1 MSRMSCGGAGAANVA
16 GMDEPTLLRTALPVA
31 NTPGHHLDQ
40 RLWLSRAARPVD
52 PETFGRA

>member
-1 MSRMSCGGAGAANVA
+1 MRGGAGAANVA
-16 GMDEPTLLRTALPVA
+16 GMDEPTLLRIALPVA

-40 RLWLSRAARPVD
+40 RLWIPRTRRPVD

>member
-1 MSRMSCGGAGAANVA
+1 MT

-40 RLWLSRAARPVD
+40 RLWLPRTRRPVD